1 MNMLYAAP
9 VLLLSSIAVAAA
21 AEPGERTMAP
31 VVVESSLIN
40 PIGAADSATEGTV
53 TGKQL
58 ENRPLQRTGALLE
71 AVPGVIV
78 TQHSGD
84 GKANQYFARGFNLD
98 HGTDFRT
105 TVLGMPVNMPSH
117 AHGQGYSDLN
127 FIIPELVGTI
137 QYKKGPYY
145 AEEGDFSSAGAASFD
160 YLRTLPRGL
169 LSLEAGEH
177 RYRRALVANS
187 STMGPGTLLYAVE
200 GAGHNGPWDLPEQ
213 YKRFNGVLSYSLKNG
228 ADETRVTAM
237 GDDVGCC
244 SASHVTSADGA
255 EPCCICG
262 FHGPAACGL
271 EMTRLPSM
279 R

>member
-9 VLLLSSIAVAAA
+9 VLLLSSIAVAHA
-21 AEPGERTMAP
+21 AEPAEKTLAP

-105 TVLGMPVNMPSH
+105 TVM
-117 AHGQGYSDLN
+117 AC
-127 FIIPELVGTI
+127 
-137 QYKKGPYY
+137 
-145 AEEGDFSSAGAASFD
+145 
-160 YLRTLPRGL
+160 R
-169 LSLEAGEH
+169 
-177 RYRRALVANS
+177 
-187 STMGPGTLLYAVE
+187 STCPAMRMA
-200 GAGHNGPWDLPEQ
+200 
-213 YKRFNGVLSYSLKNG
+213 
-228 ADETRVTAM
+228 RV
-237 GDDVGCC
+237 
-244 SASHVTSADGA
+244 
-255 EPCCICG
+255 I
-262 FHGPAACGL
+262 
-271 EMTRLPSM
+271 RI
-279 R
+279 